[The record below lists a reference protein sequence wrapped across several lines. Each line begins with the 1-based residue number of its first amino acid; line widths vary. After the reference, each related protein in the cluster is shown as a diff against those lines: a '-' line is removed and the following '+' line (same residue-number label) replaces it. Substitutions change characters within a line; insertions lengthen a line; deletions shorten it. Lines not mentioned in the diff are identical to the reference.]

1 MIEFFLQSYRSDR
14 VAFYFEMV
22 SLVVY
27 VYATLTLMITAANPN
42 MTILYPIYTIA
53 GIASCISTYRRKL
66 IWPLTLST
74 FLVITD
80 VIGFYIS
87 MQ

>member
-14 VAFYFEMV
+14 ISFYFEMI

-27 VYATLTLMITAANPN
+27 VYATLALMLTAANPN
-42 MTILYPIYTIA
+42 MTILYPIYTVA
-53 GIASCISTYRRKL
+53 GLASCVSTYRRKL

>member
-1 MIEFFLQSYRSDR
+1 MKEFFLQSYGSDR
-14 VAFYFEMV
+14 VAFYFEML

-27 VYATLTLMITAANPN
+27 VYATLALMITAANPN
-42 MTILYPIYTIA
+42 MAILYPIYTVA

>member
-14 VAFYFEMV
+14 VAFYFEII

-27 VYATLTLMITAANPN
+27 VYATLALMITAANPN
-42 MTILYPIYTIA
+42 MTVLYPIYTIA
-53 GIASCISTYRRKL
+53 GLASCVSTYRRKL

-74 FLVITD
+74 FLVVTD

-87 MQ
+87 LH

>member
-1 MIEFFLQSYRSDR
+1 
-14 VAFYFEMV
+14 MV

-27 VYATLTLMITAANPN
+27 VYATLALMITAANPS
-42 MTILYPIYTIA
+42 MTMLYPIYTIA
-53 GIASCISTYRRKL
+53 GIASCVSTYRRKL
-66 IWPLTLST
+66 IWPFTLST

-87 MQ
+87 LH